1 MTTFEPSLSTTMR
14 ASMHDAPSM
23 ADQLPSINF
32 GFDDLRSRMNQ
43 FTARFDA
50 FIEKGRRQVL
60 DERNQFRMNVAEL
73 HGKFTSLE
81 QDKSNKK
88 TNSTTEDQRMKK
100 RDIEILELKTE
111 QHSQT
116 IAKEAQETSEMQEAI
131 SALTLQRDERLAHR
145 DNLRAQ
151 IAEVQKTI
159 SARREAQLKH
169 RRYLDGQSRYNE
181 PELDFWENYL
191 GLRIEGLGQEDR
203 LKFVYTYVDEQEW
216 DREAWFELDTSE
228 RDYKVLEMRPKVER
242 EEVDRVIERLNETR
256 DLAGFLKGMRELFVE
271 ACK

>member
-14 ASMHDAPSM
+14 LSPHDAPSM

-50 FIEKGRRQVL
+50 FIENGRRRVL
-60 DERNQFRMNVAEL
+60 EERNQFRMNVAEL
-73 HGKFTSLE
+73 H
-81 QDKSNKK
+81 
-88 TNSTTEDQRMKK
+88 EDQRMRR
-100 RDIEILELKTE
+100 RDIEILELKQT

-116 IAKEAQETSEMQEAI
+116 VSKESQETSEMQEAI

-145 DNLRAQ
+145 DTLRAQ
-151 IAEVQKTI
+151 IAEVQKSI

-181 PELDFWENYL
+181 PELDFWESYL
-191 GLRIEGLGQEDR
+191 GMRIEGLGKDDR
-203 LKFVYTYVDEQEW
+203 LKFVYTNVDEREW

-228 RDYKVLEMRPKVER
+228 RDYKVLEVRPKVER
-242 EEVDRVIERLNETR
+242 EEIDRVIERLNETR
-256 DLAGFLKGMRELFVE
+256 DLASFLKGMRELFVG